1 MGSNNK
7 NQLGIGDSENKYS
20 PVLIETL
27 IDLKIKDV
35 NTVLLFV
42 KIRMFI
48 HGEIM
53 SMGSVGNR
61 MARLSNY
68 HKI

>member
-27 IDLKIKDV
+27 IDLKI
-35 NTVLLFV
+35 
-42 KIRMFI
+42 
-48 HGEIM
+48 
-53 SMGSVGNR
+53 
-61 MARLSNY
+61 
-68 HKI
+68 

>member
-35 NTVLLFV
+35 
-42 KIRMFI
+42 KC
-48 HGEIM
+48 
-53 SMGSVGNR
+53 GNEHC
-61 MARLSNY
+61 LVVCENKNVYSWGNNEY
-68 HKI
+68 G